1 MTTGSRVLAIVFL
14 LAGVAAHVPA
24 LSADELE
31 SSITSAEE
39 AAGAMAVDVDREGPG
54 AVAVQLDVGQELYLR
69 VSDGRVVDRERELLD
84 AGERRVLR
92 EIQDGATYLH
102 LADAYRRALSAMEET
117 GDFDPFGASDF
128 ESIGY
133 GRERGRSV
141 IEVSFE
147 QGDRDLALYLDPE
160 TGEILFSDLDDH

>member
-1 MTTGSRVLAIVFL
+1 MTIGSRVLAIVFL
-14 LAGVAAHVPA
+14 LAGVAAHVSA

-31 SSITSAEE
+31 WSITSAEE

-54 AVAVQLDVGQELYLR
+54 AVAVQLDV
-69 VSDGRVVDRERELLD
+69 
-84 AGERRVLR
+84 
-92 EIQDGATYLH
+92 
-102 LADAYRRALSAMEET
+102 
-117 GDFDPFGASDF
+117 
-128 ESIGY
+128 